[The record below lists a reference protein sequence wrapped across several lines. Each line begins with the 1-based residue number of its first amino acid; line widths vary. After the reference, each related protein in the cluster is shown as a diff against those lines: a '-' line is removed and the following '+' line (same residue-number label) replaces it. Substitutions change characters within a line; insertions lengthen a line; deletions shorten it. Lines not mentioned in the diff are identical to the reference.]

1 VTVTAPPRPPRP
13 SDPVDREE
21 IEALVEALIEEAR
34 QRARRRRQ
42 RHTAAVLL
50 TLVGVLAAYVGF
62 ARGGSEAVKSAH
74 TAALPAQGAHRAS
87 ASSMTF
93 RLISTPTSFRQV
105 DGAPKGVVNKG
116 DALYVKSVLRN
127 SNIAFGLPEDAV
139 VGSDSWV
146 YTTLSTPG
154 LALAT
159 ATVKLPGGTLRLRG
173 RIHASHSGRVVP
185 VVGGTGRFENARG
198 TNKFRNRADGTALND
213 YTLRL
218 P

>member
-13 SDPVDREE
+13 SDRVDREE
-21 IEALVEALIEEAR
+21 IEALVEALIDEAR

-42 RHTAAVLL
+42 RHTGAVLL
-50 TLVGVLAAYVGF
+50 ALVVVLAAYVGF
-62 ARGGSEAVKSAH
+62 ARGGSEAVRSAH
-74 TAALPAQGAHRAS
+74 TAGLPAQGPRQAS

-93 RLISTPTSFRQV
+93 RLISTPTSSRVV
-105 DGAPKGVVNKG
+105 DRAPKGVLNTG
-116 DALYVKSVLRN
+116 DVMYVKSVLRN
-127 SNIAFGLPEDAV
+127 WKAQFGRPEDAV

-146 YTTLSTPG
+146 LTTLATPG
-154 LALAT
+154 LAHAT

-173 RIHASHSGRVVP
+173 RIHSSHYGRVVP

-198 TNKFRNRADGTALND
+198 TNKFRNRLDGTALND

>member
-1 VTVTAPPRPPRP
+1 MTVTAPPRPPRP

-34 QRARRRRQ
+34 QRARRRR
-42 RHTAAVLL
+42 RRYAASALL
-50 TLVGVLAAYVGF
+50 ALLVALVAYVGF
-62 ARGGSEAVKSAH
+62 ARGGGEAVKSADI
-74 TAALPAQGAHRAS
+74 AGLPAQGPRQAS

-93 RLISTPTSFRQV
+93 RLISTPTSSRVV
-105 DGAPKGVVNKG
+105 DRAPKGVLNTG
-116 DALYVKSVLRN
+116 DVMYVKSVLRN
-127 SNIAFGLPEDAV
+127 WKAQFGRPEGAV

-146 YTTLSTPG
+146 YTTLATPG
-154 LALAT
+154 LSLAT

-173 RIHASHSGRVVP
+173 RIHSSHFGRVVP

-198 TNKFRNRADGTALND
+198 TNKFRNRLDGKALDD